1 MEQHHFRGLN
11 MKINLTN
18 FLKWGNDITTNLRE
32 RRFSTFKSEKRLFK
46 AWSELWKYSS
56 MDQKPGGPVIVKIS
70 PEQMKWIP
78 YVYLYSYR
86 LSYNLDKT
94 WPKLDFFCNQRK
106 KQKKFAD
113 LLQGYSEILKEL
125 LFTEKTD
132 LKNFLFSD
140 DIIQNGGTTILRTRI
155 EFNKLMESV
164 SEGHYSSLSGIGDDV
179 QSFTVTGTGMRI
191 FMMSHDG
198 TRNFAVVLKDQSGN
212 WVALIVNEIG
222 SYLGKKFE
230 QFTTGT
236 YYLDITA
243 DGSWT
248 IDISLL

>member
-1 MEQHHFRGLN
+1 MRT
-11 MKINLTN
+11 NLTD
-18 FLKWGNDITTNLRE
+18 FLKWGNEITDNLRG
-32 RRFSTFKSEKRLFK
+32 RRYSNIKSENSLFK
-46 AWSELWKYSS
+46 VWGELWKHSS
-56 MDQKPGGPVIVKIS
+56 IDQKPGGFVFIKTS
-70 PEQMKWIP
+70 PEHMKWIP

-94 WPKLDFFCNQRK
+94 WPTLDIFCNKRK

-113 LLQGYSEILKEL
+113 LLEGYAEMLKEL
-125 LFTEKTD
+125 LFTEKPE

-140 DIIQNGGTTILRTRI
+140 DMIKNGGSTILRTRI

-164 SEGHYSSLSGIGDDV
+164 SEGHYASLSGFGNDV
-179 QSFTVTGTGMRI
+179 QSFTLTVTGLRI

-212 WVALIVNEIG
+212 WVALMANEIG
-222 SYLGKKFE
+222 SYLGRKIE
-230 QFTTGT
+230 NLTTGT

-248 IDISLL
+248 IDISLM

>member
-1 MEQHHFRGLN
+1 
-11 MKINLTN
+11 MKNNPVN
-18 FLKWGNDITTNLRE
+18 FLKWGNDITDNLRE
-32 RRFSTFKSEKRLFK
+32 RRFSTFKSEKSLFK

-56 MDQKPGGPVIVKIS
+56 IDQKPGGPVLVKIS

-86 LSYNLDKT
+86 LSYNLNKT
-94 WPKLDFFCNQRK
+94 LPKLDIFCTQRN

-113 LLQGYSEILKEL
+113 LLEGYAEILKEL
-125 LFTEKTD
+125 LFTEKSD
-132 LKNFLFSD
+132 LKNFLFSE
-140 DIIQNGGTTILRTRI
+140 DIIQNGGMTILRTRI

-164 SEGHYSSLSGIGDDV
+164 LEENYSSLSGIGDDV
-179 QSFTVTGTGMRI
+179 QSFTVTGTGLRI

-198 TRNFAVVLKDQSGN
+198 TRNFAVVVKDYSGN

-222 SYLGKKFE
+222 SYFGKKFE
-230 QFTTGT
+230 NLTTGT

-248 IDISLL
+248 IDISLM

>member
-1 MEQHHFRGLN
+1 MAQHHFRGQN
-11 MKINLTN
+11 MRNNLTN
-18 FLKWGNDITTNLRE
+18 FLEWGKEITDNLRE
-32 RRFSTFKSEKRLFK
+32 RRFLKIKSENNLFN
-46 AWSELWKYSS
+46 AWSELWKHSS
-56 MDQKPGGPVIVKIS
+56 IDQKPGGQVFVKIS

-94 WPKLDFFCNQRK
+94 WPDFDFFCNKRK

-113 LLQGYSEILKEL
+113 LLEGYAEILKEL

-140 DIIQNGGTTILRTRI
+140 DITQNGGATIVRTRI
-155 EFNKLMESV
+155 EFNRLMESV
-164 SEGHYSSLSGIGDDV
+164 SEGHYASLSGTGNDV
-179 QSFTVTGTGMRI
+179 HSFTVTVTGLRI

-198 TRNFAVVLKDQSGN
+198 TRNFAVVLKDQKGN

-222 SYLGKKFE
+222 SYLGKKIE
-230 QFTTGT
+230 NLTPGV
-236 YYLDITA
+236 YYVDITA

-248 IDISLL
+248 IDISLM

>member
-1 MEQHHFRGLN
+1 MRT
-11 MKINLTN
+11 NLTN
-18 FLKWGNDITTNLRE
+18 FLKWGNDITVNLRE
-32 RRFSTFKSEKRLFK
+32 RRFSKFKPENSLFK

-56 MDQKPGGPVIVKIS
+56 MDQKPGGPVLVKIR

-78 YVYLYSYR
+78 YVYLFSYR
-86 LSYNLDKT
+86 LSYNLNKT
-94 WPKLDFFCNQRK
+94 TPKFDIFCRQRN

-113 LLQGYSEILKEL
+113 VLEGYSEILKEL

-140 DIIQNGGTTILRTRI
+140 DIIQNGGRTILITRI
-155 EFNKLMESV
+155 DFNKLMESV
-164 SEGHYSSLSGIGDDV
+164 LEENYSSLSGFGNDV
-179 QSFTVTGTGMRI
+179 QSFTVTGTGLRV

-198 TRNFAVVLKDQSGN
+198 SKNFAVVLKDHSGN
-212 WVALIVNEIG
+212 WVALVVNEIG
-222 SYLGKKFE
+222 LYLGKKIE
-230 QFTTGT
+230 QLTTGT

-248 IDISLL
+248 IDISLM

>member
-1 MEQHHFRGLN
+1 MSN
-11 MKINLTN
+11 NPTD
-18 FLKWGNDITTNLRE
+18 FLKWGNDITDNLRE
-32 RRFSTFKSEKRLFK
+32 RRFSAFKSEKSLFI
-46 AWSELWKYSS
+46 AWSELWKHSS
-56 MDQKPGGPVIVKIS
+56 IDQKPGGRVFVKIS

-86 LSYNLDKT
+86 LSYNLKKT
-94 WPKLDFFCNQRK
+94 WSKLDIFCNQRN

-113 LLQGYSEILKEL
+113 LLEGYAEILKEL

-164 SEGHYSSLSGIGDDV
+164 LEGHYSSLSGTGDDV
-179 QSFTVTGTGMRI
+179 QSFTVTGTGLRV

-198 TRNFAVVLKDQSGN
+198 TRNFAVVVKDHSGN
-212 WVALIVNEIG
+212 WVVLIVNEIG
-222 SYLGKKFE
+222 SYFGKKIE
-230 QFTTGT
+230 NLTAGT

-248 IDISLL
+248 IDISRR

>member
-1 MEQHHFRGLN
+1 MRN
-11 MKINLTN
+11 NPTN
-18 FLKWGNDITTNLRE
+18 FLKWGNDITDNLRE
-32 RRFSTFKSEKRLFK
+32 RRFSKFKSEKSLFK
-46 AWSELWKYSS
+46 AWSELWRHSS
-56 MDQKPGGPVIVKIS
+56 IDQKPGGPVLVKIS

-86 LSYNLDKT
+86 LSYNLNKT
-94 WPKLDFFCNQRK
+94 TPKLDIFCMQRN

-113 LLQGYSEILKEL
+113 LLEGYAEILKEL
-125 LFTEKTD
+125 LFTEKKD

-155 EFNKLMESV
+155 EFNTLMESV
-164 SEGHYSSLSGIGDDV
+164 LEGHYSSLSGIGDDV
-179 QSFTVTGTGMRI
+179 QSFTITGAGLRI
-191 FMMSHDG
+191 FMMRHDG
-198 TRNFAVVLKDQSGN
+198 TRNFAVVVKDHSGN

-222 SYLGKKFE
+222 SYFGKKFE
-230 QFTTGT
+230 NLTTGT

-248 IDISLL
+248 IDISLM

>member
-1 MEQHHFRGLN
+1 MRYNPTHFWN
-11 MKINLTN
+11 
-18 FLKWGNDITTNLRE
+18 WGNEITANLRG
-32 RRFSTFKSEKRLFK
+32 RRFSKFKSEKSLFK
-46 AWSELWKYSS
+46 AWSELWKHSS
-56 MDQKPGGPVIVKIS
+56 IDQKPGGPVFVKIS

-86 LSYNLDKT
+86 LSYNLKKT
-94 WPKLDFFCNQRK
+94 WSKLDIFCNQRN

-113 LLQGYSEILKEL
+113 LLEGYAEILKEL
-125 LFTEKTD
+125 LFTEKKD

-164 SEGHYSSLSGIGDDV
+164 LEGHYSSLSGTGDDV
-179 QSFTVTGTGMRI
+179 QSFTVTGTGLRV

-198 TRNFAVVLKDQSGN
+198 TRNFAVVVKDHSGN

-222 SYLGKKFE
+222 SYFGKKIE
-230 QFTTGT
+230 NLTAGT

-248 IDISLL
+248 IDISRR